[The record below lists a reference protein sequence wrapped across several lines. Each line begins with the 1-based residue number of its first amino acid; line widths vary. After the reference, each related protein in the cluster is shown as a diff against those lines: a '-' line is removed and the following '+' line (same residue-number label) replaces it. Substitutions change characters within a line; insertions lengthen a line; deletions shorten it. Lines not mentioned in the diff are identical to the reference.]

1 MKARKKSVV
10 VEAFRMGM
18 EQIPDWFM
26 DKVTS
31 NTVILSRNANETY
44 CHIETLE
51 VTMRADYGD
60 YIIRGVNGELYPCK
74 PDIFEKTYDVVD
86 DDEID
91 LQLTVEEI
99 NALICYISKSIGVLN
114 GDLLNV
120 LKMAYMVGEE
130 DLSSCINAVE
140 KLQKQKEMLENGN
153 C

>member
-1 MKARKKSVV
+1 MEGAHTVSV
-10 VEAFRMGM
+10 
-18 EQIPDWFM
+18 
-26 DKVTS
+26 
-31 NTVILSRNANETY
+31 
-44 CHIETLE
+44 
-51 VTMRADYGD
+51 GD
-60 YIIRGVNGELYPCK
+60 YIIKGIKGEFYPCK
-74 PDIFEKTYDVVD
+74 PYIFEKTYGIVS